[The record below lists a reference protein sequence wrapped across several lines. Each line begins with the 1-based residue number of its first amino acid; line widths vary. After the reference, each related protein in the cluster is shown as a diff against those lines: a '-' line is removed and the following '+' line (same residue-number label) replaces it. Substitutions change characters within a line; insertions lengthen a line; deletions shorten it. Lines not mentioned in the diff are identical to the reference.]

1 MLADLAQVKAG
12 DVVLLHG
19 CCHNPTG
26 ANLSLAEWQAV
37 ADLLNARGAIPF
49 IDIAYQGF
57 GDGLD
62 ADAAGTRLIAAAC
75 PEVLIAVS
83 CSKNFGIYRERT
95 GLLIALG
102 QPGQRGTVQGNLAF
116 LNRQNYSFRP
126 TTARG
131 W

>member
-1 MLADLAQVKAG
+1 MLEDLSSAKRG

-26 ANLSLAEWQAV
+26 ANLKLDQWARLTEI
-37 ADLLNARGAIPF
+37 LLDGGLIPF

-62 ADAAGTRLIAAAC
+62 EDAAGVRYLVMNI
-75 PEVLIAVS
+75 PEVIIASS

-95 GLLIALG
+95 GILMLVSHNKGDKIKNQKML
-102 QPGQRGTVQGNLAF
+102 TY
-116 LNRQNYSFRP
+116 LNRQNYQFVFM
-126 TTARG
+126 
-131 W
+131 